1 MFENGEIKIVV
12 LALDC
17 LGFLLILLFVVDFAL
32 QQVVCLFLAL
42 LEKIR
47 LRPLRLIVGSKQ
59 LVVSLP

>member
-17 LGFLLILLFVVDFAL
+17 LGLLLILLFVVDFAL